1 MTMSASPLRAASRW
15 LDASRSTSSTRTPT
29 PASCAWIA
37 CATRDNSTFV
47 PVRHSRTSIP
57 SEYPASA
64 RSVRAAAGSY
74 PYPRRVVSLP
84 ASPGGMAPC
93 ASTPRPP
100 YTVARISGRFTAW
113 LIARRTRASRSGP
126 RRLFSATYTRR
137 SAGFS
142 TSWPGRSA
150 PARRLLERNFD
161 HAQPTGLELR
171 RAGERL
177 RDDPHRERVA
187 GRRAAPIAR
196 ISRESQVVVVL
207 PCHEAPRSRAHRAL
221 RRVAGRRRR
230 HDARHGHRE
239 ELGKDGERLGEGER
253 DTRVP
258 EDGNAAHVGRA
269 PGSVRFSPGDG
280 VERPGPAALGGR
292 GQDP

>member
-37 CATRDNSTFV
+37 CATRDSSTFV

-57 SEYPASA
+57 PEYPASA

-93 ASTPRPP
+93 EHAATAVHRGEDLRQIHGMVDRPP
-100 YTVARISGRFTAW
+100 HAGVAQRTAPVVQRHVHH
-113 LIARRTRASRSGP
+113 AQ
-126 RRLFSATYTRR
+126 RRLLDQL
-137 SAGFS
+137 AG
-142 TSWPGRSA
+142 PLRA
-150 PARRLLERNFD
+150 PARRLPERNFD

-171 RAGERL
+171 GAGERL

-196 ISRESQVVVVL
+196 ISSE
-207 PCHEAPRSRAHRAL
+207 
-221 RRVAGRRRR
+221 
-230 HDARHGHRE
+230 
-239 ELGKDGERLGEGER
+239 
-253 DTRVP
+253 
-258 EDGNAAHVGRA
+258 
-269 PGSVRFSPGDG
+269 
-280 VERPGPAALGGR
+280 
-292 GQDP
+292 

>member
-57 SEYPASA
+57 LEYPASA

-100 YTVARISGRFTAW
+100 YTGVAQRAAPVVQRHVHHAQ
-113 LIARRTRASRSGP
+113 RRLLDQLAGPLRAPP
-126 RRLFSATYTRR
+126 RRL
-137 SAGFS
+137 
-142 TSWPGRSA
+142 P
-150 PARRLLERNFD
+150 ERNFD

-187 GRRAAPIAR
+187 GRHAAPIAR
-196 ISRESQVVVVL
+196 ISRE
-207 PCHEAPRSRAHRAL
+207 
-221 RRVAGRRRR
+221 
-230 HDARHGHRE
+230 
-239 ELGKDGERLGEGER
+239 
-253 DTRVP
+253 
-258 EDGNAAHVGRA
+258 
-269 PGSVRFSPGDG
+269 
-280 VERPGPAALGGR
+280 
-292 GQDP
+292 

>member
-84 ASPGGMAPC
+84 ASPAVMAPC

-100 YTVARISGRFTAW
+100 YSLSRTSDRF
-113 LIARRTRASRSGP
+113 
-126 RRLFSATYTRR
+126 
-137 SAGFS
+137 
-142 TSWPGRSA
+142 
-150 PARRLLERNFD
+150 
-161 HAQPTGLELR
+161 
-171 RAGERL
+171 
-177 RDDPHRERVA
+177 
-187 GRRAAPIAR
+187 
-196 ISRESQVVVVL
+196 
-207 PCHEAPRSRAHRAL
+207 L

-239 ELGKDGERLGEGER
+239 ELGKDGERLGEGEP